1 MAIPPNTTPP
11 LLDFDVQGAFHFLSD
26 QGLSVPDATRTI
38 AQRLAQQANFD
49 ADAAFDAGFT
59 SEQVISK
66 LTGIEKRPGAAFL
79 TEAGKGVGKGYL
91 FTQGALQA
99 GRLGAMVGLLG
110 GRKGAAIGGIGF
122 GIAGGLLGIFVGE
135 EIDDAFLGDADYLP
149 SDLPFAQAG
158 ETVGY
163 IGGGAQPMR
172 QALKRI
178 PGVAQ
183 SARAGRGRVDPSR
196 ALSGPETRYVD
207 FGAAKLMQNA
217 ARTRERAARMRQAA
231 KEHGETVVLN
241 PRTGRFEAPTGAQRL
256 PGLGTR
262 AGAAGLRGLGTAQ
275 SAAGK
280 TLGWAERA
288 AVDAGRVARDD
299 PRKFYAVEGALATAG
314 GAGAGVAEAIDP
326 GDPLTR
332 FGFEAVAMLSPS
344 VVLTRALPKAYNAA
358 RHPIETAK
366 TIGNWSNEKR
376 SRMAR
381 EYIGEIITK
390 ARERDPDLPTAAQL
404 ADEILEA
411 ARTRPEAALISP
423 GQLTGNPALIL
434 LEANQAAINPQFRQ
448 QLKKMGEAGLAELY
462 NAINLLRDTGNL
474 GNMAAAIEIER
485 EIFTTLLESNLQG
498 NLGKAAEAIDK
509 IKRMPDAE
517 IYKQG
522 DLVKNAVARSEA
534 TAALVQEALARRVDQ
549 SLPIVPTNTLQAWED
564 LFVTEGFLSPGVPG
578 RVSEQV
584 RGYLRKFG
592 ARMLEDKKFTQER
605 MPVVTQTPRQE
616 NLPTAPEEVPVPKE
630 PKVRKARSLLV
641 GRIHADFAKQEEL
654 RRVLPTTKDKDLL
667 APSFRA
673 KREDPLAIKSFDGIA
688 ELLVQ
693 DGYVTQAQLDAGNSE
708 EIIGRILTENRV
720 HPNDQ
725 DQWVK
730 YEQDTE
736 NYNLYEEDLQT
747 YRREMAQMDAPE
759 QEFLPIQPIPT
770 TVGEM
775 MKLKRTLRQDRQD
788 KAAGLGPSTAFDTA
802 VISKLQ
808 DAVEADL
815 GLNDAVRALV
825 NDPAFN
831 RAIGERY
838 EGSEFLP
845 KSEIDA
851 LERALDE
858 KGISTNEFELAR
870 LFSFSNLKQD
880 VFKRNILG
888 EKLLQK
894 RSLGD
899 EKYNPQESLDKLF
912 TGPSTLHL
920 QQLQEAMEFLQP
932 GGTVVQRGF
941 PIPQRDI
948 TQEQARRLT
957 EEGIESDAVEE
968 AVAKGLEGISFP
980 PTAEELN
987 ISGVNN
993 ATVSFLRHMF
1003 NKNVLRTRQVEKVPA
1018 LPAAEALEIP
1028 GTTPELMEVPSINPT
1043 TYNRFMKDYEGVL
1056 NLEAFSTLKADLEDV
1071 NTQVLTLN
1079 AALEEQSALV
1089 KNAQKEYTLSRV
1101 LGVENPGI
1109 VFSQMMSSPN
1119 PEKGLN
1125 KIIKRVNQVSEI
1137 RPELKEDLNAAVLN
1151 AAMDYALRSAGTGRN
1166 FNFQRFYDFLFD
1178 TKKVAKSFSQGEQS
1192 APIMTILENGG
1203 VVKKEM
1209 VANLKDIIGR
1219 AENIMLSIGPN
1230 GMGIE
1235 NVVDNDAFK
1244 LFVTRY
1250 IGAAAGARIQK
1261 ITPGNAGSIQIPG
1274 FGASLATEIL
1284 DRTPRILMSDILIGL
1299 AQPGN
1304 SARFADFLRLTQNE
1318 EQNARGLQR
1327 LFDFIGSNL
1336 LATPLYRVG
1345 ARDIYEEQTQEEYV
1359 PAPPVQVSPLP
1370 DMQPSPASPSMQQV
1384 AAPPAAPAP
1393 APQQPSAPMQQS
1405 RSQYAAM
1412 FPNDPISD
1420 VIRQQQAQGGIGS
1433 LMPG

>member
-99 GRLGAMVGLLG
+99 GRLGAMVG
-110 GRKGAAIGGIGF
+110 AIGGPGLSATLGIGA
-122 GIAGGLLGIFVGE
+122 GIGGGLLGIFMGE
-135 EIDDAFLGDADYLP
+135 EIEDAFIGDADYLP
-149 SDLPFAQAG
+149 SDLRFAEAG
-158 ETVGY
+158 ETLGQ
-163 IGGGAQPMR
+163 IAGGAQPMR

-183 SARAGRGRVDPSR
+183 SAKAGRGRVDPSR

-241 PRTGRFEAPTGAQRL
+241 PRTGRFEPPTGAQRL

-280 TLGWAERA
+280 TLGWAERQ
-288 AVDAGRVARDD
+288 AVEFGRIARDD
-299 PRKFYAVEGALATAG
+299 PRKFYAVEGAMATLAGTG
-314 GAGAGVAEAIDP
+314 RGVAEAVDP
-326 GDPLTR
+326 GDPLT
-332 FGFEAVAMLSPS
+332 GFAFETVAMLSPA

-366 TIGNWSNEKR
+366 TIGNWSNERR

-390 ARERDPDLPTAAQL
+390 ARERDPNLPTASQL

-411 ARTRPEAALISP
+411 ARTRPEASLISP

-509 IKRMPDAE
+509 FKVMSDTEQQDA
-517 IYKQG
+517 G
-522 DLVKNAVARSEA
+522 TFVKNAVARSLDKARAVERSLYQ
-534 TAALVQEALARRVDQ
+534 LVDPNVE
-549 SLPIVPTNTLQAWED
+549 IVPTNTLATYKD
-564 LFVTEGFLSPGVPG
+564 LFGPRGMLSEDVTPNIPV
-578 RVSEQV
+578 QV
-584 RGYLRKFG
+584 TQYLKKFG
-592 ARMLEDKKFTQER
+592 AEGPSDSPQQP
-605 MPVVTQTPRQE
+605 PVITQTPRQE
-616 NLPTAPEEVPVPKE
+616 DLPTQVESLPVPKYPE
-630 PKVRKARSLLV
+630 NVTTARSVLGLGKRGQGKIALV
-641 GRIHADFAKQEEL
+641 FQRDEDL
-654 RRVLPTTKDKDLL
+654 RKLL
-667 APSFRA
+667 AKDPGQQIAISYKASPNDVTAITGWDELARLFNEENFISDLEYSQLTSLGDFQRA
-673 KREDPLAIKSFDGIA
+673 VEPI
-688 ELLVQ
+688 LL
-693 DGYVTQAQLDAGNSE
+693 
-708 EIIGRILTENRV
+708 ENRV
-720 HPNDQ
+720 HPRDQ
-725 DQWVK
+725 ERVA
-730 YEQDTE
+730 E
-736 NYNLYEEDLQT
+736 YNAQEAEYNAANRDPIALQN
-747 YRREMAQMDAPE
+747 QVDAPAE
-759 QEFLPIQPIPT
+759 EFLPNQAIPT
-770 TVGEM
+770 TLGEM
-775 MKLKRTLRQDRQD
+775 MKFRRTLRQ
-788 KAAGLGPSTAFDTA
+788 AAQQKGAGMGSSVAFDAA
-802 VISKLQ
+802 VLNKLQ
-808 DAVEADL
+808 SAALKDIGGGDE
-815 GLNDAVRALV
+815 VRALV
-825 NDPAFN
+825 NDPTLN
-831 RAIGERY
+831 YAIGNE
-838 EGSEFLP
+838 EFADLTEA
-845 KSEIDA
+845 EI
-851 LERALDE
+851 RAAQE
-858 KGISTNEFELAR
+858 KLAATGISENAFKLAR
-870 LFSFSNLKQD
+870 AYTYSRLLQNVYQKTI
-880 VFKRNILG
+880 VG
-888 EKLLQK
+888 EKLLQ
-894 RSLGD
+894 RRGLGD
-899 EKYNPQESLDKLF
+899 ERFDPETALNRIF
-912 TGPSTLHL
+912 TGPVTLHL

-932 GGTVVQRGF
+932 GGIVAQKGF
-941 PIPQRDI
+941 PRFPPV
-948 TQEQARRLT
+948 TKNQARLLA
-957 EEGIESDAVEE
+957 EEGVESDPVQWDVGEMTD
-968 AVAKGLEGISFP
+968 LTLP
-980 PTAEELN
+980 PTEAEMD
-987 ISGVNN
+987 IAGVNN
-993 ATVSFLRHMF
+993 ATVGFLRHMF
-1003 NKNVLRTRQVEKVPA
+1003 NNKVLRTRQVESVPA
-1018 LPAAEALEIP
+1018 FPEAAALNVPGTAAERIDVP
-1028 GTTPELMEVPSINPT
+1028 TMNPEA
-1043 TYNRFMKDYEGVL
+1043 YRRFMEKNSDIL
-1056 NLEAFSTLKADLEDV
+1056 NLEAFSTLKADLDDV
-1071 NTQVLTLN
+1071 NTQVLALN
-1079 AALEEQSALV
+1079 AALEEQSILV

-1109 VFSQMMSSPN
+1109 VFSQMVASPN
-1119 PEKGLN
+1119 PEKNINGL
-1125 KIIKRVNQVSEI
+1125 IKRVNHVSAQNPDL
-1137 RPELKEDLNAAVLN
+1137 REDLNTAVLN
-1151 AAMDYALRSAGTGRN
+1151 AAVDYALRSSGGARN
-1166 FNFQRFYDFLFD
+1166 FDFQKFYDYLFD
-1178 TKKVAKSFSQGEQS
+1178 TKRVAKSFSQGEQS

-1203 VVKKEM
+1203 IVEKEM

-1219 AENIMLSIGPN
+1219 AENIQLALRPG

-1235 NVVDNDAFK
+1235 NVVDNNAFK

-1250 IGAAAGARIQK
+1250 IGATAGARVQQ
-1261 ITPGNAGSIQIPG
+1261 ITPGSAGSIQIPG

-1327 LFDFIGSNL
+1327 LFDYIGSHL
-1336 LATPLYRVG
+1336 LATPLYRAG
-1345 ARDIYEEQTQEEYV
+1345 AANLYEEQTQEEYV

-1384 AAPPAAPAP
+1384 AAAPAPAP